1 MFDII
6 EDFMKVIKTGNLKKI
21 KQAVE
26 TFPIT
31 QAHNSKKTHVAYA
44 PVSALAHAGLAYEK
58 TQSFEVMEYLES
70 LGLRADYC
78 SPFST
83 GNNALI
89 AYIENKGTSDVVI
102 EYFLSKGASFEIYD
116 KGNGETPLHSWA
128 MFNEA
133 GFLELAL
140 KHGANPNIKSIKG
153 EEKYSWDNIGATPL
167 IRAAFANKKPVGAAL
182 KVLIKY
188 GADINAAYCGLD
200 YEHDY
205 KKYKKPKTPLDKANI
220 SFKATNKKFLKN
232 LGAKTWEELVKDY
245 EIDTSLPYEEQVK
258 MYEEKRKDVSFTPKG
273 EITDIKEAFK
283 NLDKKAKNLKVE
295 ILNILKTQ
303 YKLWKKD
310 KKVNEKTLSF
320 SADLLEIL
328 EYDTKNL
335 KGACKKAWIKDL
347 EEEADAIYDSM
358 YSFKMERDNPEKFK
372 KLEARIQKAISLE
385 YAIMEKLKSLRANQN
400 IATLTNK
407 EILKN
412 YKEIFEGAL
421 EKEIAEILFVVLQ
434 NDDEESALEI
444 IKKACKE
451 DLIDEDF
458 DIYLPELRLN
468 TPILIA
474 VAFFNRAKIINY
486 LLSQDYEIDRSD
498 FGNTPLF
505 LAAKMG
511 HIESAKVL
519 IKNGAELDYI
529 NCFDQK
535 LLLETIATNLP
546 QSTAMCELLIESGAK
561 LDDKILEA
569 TKAKLKEAE
578 NEAQKKA
585 VEKLIKT
592 IESKL

>member
-1 MFDII
+1 
-6 EDFMKVIKTGNLKKI
+6 MKKL
-21 KQAVE
+21 
-26 TFPIT
+26 
-31 QAHNSKKTHVAYA
+31 
-44 PVSALAHAGLAYEK
+44 LA
-58 TQSFEVMEYLES
+58 
-70 LGLRADYC
+70 
-78 SPFST
+78 
-83 GNNALI
+83 
-89 AYIENKGTSDVVI
+89 
-102 EYFLSKGASFEIYD
+102 
-116 KGNGETPLHSWA
+116 
-128 MFNEA
+128 
-133 GFLELAL
+133 
-140 KHGANPNIKSIKG
+140 
-153 EEKYSWDNIGATPL
+153 
-167 IRAAFANKKPVGAAL
+167 
-182 KVLIKY
+182 
-188 GADINAAYCGLD
+188 
-200 YEHDY
+200 
-205 KKYKKPKTPLDKANI
+205 
-220 SFKATNKKFLKN
+220 
-232 LGAKTWEELVKDY
+232 
-245 EIDTSLPYEEQVK
+245 
-258 MYEEKRKDVSFTPKG
+258 
-273 EITDIKEAFK
+273 
-283 NLDKKAKNLKVE
+283 
-295 ILNILKTQ
+295 
-303 YKLWKKD
+303 
-310 KKVNEKTLSF
+310 F

-400 IATLTNK
+400 IASLSNK

-434 NDDEESALEI
+434 NEDEESALEI

-458 DIYLPELRLN
+458 DIYLPELRLD

-486 LLSQDYEIDRSD
+486 LLEQDYEIDRSD

-561 LDDKILEA
+561 VDNKMLET

>member
-1 MFDII
+1 M
-6 EDFMKVIKTGNLKKI
+6 
-21 KQAVE
+21 
-26 TFPIT
+26 
-31 QAHNSKKTHVAYA
+31 
-44 PVSALAHAGLAYEK
+44 
-58 TQSFEVMEYLES
+58 
-70 LGLRADYC
+70 
-78 SPFST
+78 
-83 GNNALI
+83 
-89 AYIENKGTSDVVI
+89 
-102 EYFLSKGASFEIYD
+102 
-116 KGNGETPLHSWA
+116 
-128 MFNEA
+128 
-133 GFLELAL
+133 
-140 KHGANPNIKSIKG
+140 
-153 EEKYSWDNIGATPL
+153 
-167 IRAAFANKKPVGAAL
+167 
-182 KVLIKY
+182 
-188 GADINAAYCGLD
+188 
-200 YEHDY
+200 
-205 KKYKKPKTPLDKANI
+205 
-220 SFKATNKKFLKN
+220 
-232 LGAKTWEELVKDY
+232 
-245 EIDTSLPYEEQVK
+245 
-258 MYEEKRKDVSFTPKG
+258 SFTPKG

-283 NLDKKAKNLKVE
+283 NLDKKSKNLKDE
-295 ILNILKTQ
+295 ILNILKAQ

-320 SADLLEIL
+320 SEDLLEIL

-385 YAIMEKLKSLRANQN
+385 YAIMEKLKALRANQN
-400 IATLTNK
+400 IASLSNK

-451 DLIDEDF
+451 DIIDEDF

-474 VAFFNRAKIINY
+474 VAFFNRAKIISY

-505 LAAKMG
+505 LAAKKG

-519 IKNGAELDYI
+519 IKNGADIDYI
-529 NCFDQK
+529 NCFNEK
-535 LLLETIATNLP
+535 LLLETILANLP

-561 LDDKILEA
+561 VDNKMLEA
-569 TKAKLKEAE
+569 TKAKLSEAE
-578 NEAQKKA
+578 NEKQKKA
-585 VEKLIKT
+585 IQELIAK